1 MSITTSVLQ
10 KELQERKRKTL
21 AGRMNQPMGKN
32 SSGSFAKRL
41 FHLRMILVSKERN
54 GVYGS
59 FVKYP
64 KEMDN
69 PCDETLPSVFHIFPT
84 ITINF
89 FQDFLRKNL
98 LESVICSGWN

>member
-1 MSITTSVLQ
+1 MSTTTSVLQ
-10 KELQERKRKTL
+10 KELQEKKKKKTL
-21 AGRMNQPMGKN
+21 ADRMNQPMGTD
-32 SSGSFAKRL
+32 SSGSFAKGH
-41 FHLRMILVSKERN
+41 FHLDMILVSKERN

-69 PCDETLPSVFHIFPT
+69 PCDETLPLVFHIFPS

-89 FQDFLRKNL
+89 FQDFLRKK
-98 LESVICSGWN
+98 

>member
-1 MSITTSVLQ
+1 
-10 KELQERKRKTL
+10 
-21 AGRMNQPMGKN
+21 MGTN
-32 SSGSFAKRL
+32 TSGSFAKRL
-41 FHLRMILVSKERN
+41 FHLDMILVSQERN

-89 FQDFLRKNL
+89 FQDFLRKKMIKKGHIFGMELILITKCIFLNHEVNL
-98 LESVICSGWN
+98 I